1 MASCALCANTKASTS
16 GFTKSASPAIGGW
29 KTVNFT
35 AKSHDTPESSLLTSQ
50 SANIQNVA
58 TGSST
63 TTARICSLSGGFRM
77 REPSPYFASR
87 RADWRD
93 KDLKPTT
100 VWDEAKFLWDS
111 GEYVRIQKEP
121 HWTEEAIRRF
131 G

>member
-1 MASCALCANTKASTS
+1 MS
-16 GFTKSASPAIGGW
+16 
-29 KTVNFT
+29 
-35 AKSHDTPESSLLTSQ
+35 
-50 SANIQNVA
+50 
-58 TGSST
+58 
-63 TTARICSLSGGFRM
+63 
-77 REPSPYFASR
+77 EPSPYFASR

-111 GEYVRIQKEP
+111 GEYVRIKKEP